1 MNRSLPLPLP
11 LLLVACLALA
21 TVARADHDTP
31 AGQSLHGDAYNEGPR
46 QKAHLMPG
54 MGNVQFPISTKA
66 PQAQAFF
73 NQGIGQLHGFFYF
86 ESERSF
92 RQVAALD
99 PFCATAYWGM
109 AMANVNNAK
118 RAKEFIKTAEKYQAG
133 VSSREQQWIAA
144 LANFY
149 RDEKKDEKERRKAY
163 QAALQKIAK
172 DFPADLEA
180 KAFLAVVMWQDNG
193 KGVPYGDKKNVDAQL
208 DAILAVNP
216 LHPANHYRIHLW
228 DEGAR
233 ATNALISAAN
243 DGASAPGIAHMW
255 HMSGHTYSALKR
267 YSDAAWQQE
276 ASARVDHAYMM
287 GNYVLP
293 DQIHNFAHNNEWL
306 IRDLNNIGAARRAVD
321 LAKNMIELP
330 RHPKF
335 NTHSKG
341 SSSYGY
347 QRLLETLVRF
357 ELWDELLSL
366 GGTVYLQATE
376 NNDHEARRFH
386 ALGLASLNIGDI
398 TAGKNQIAALEA
410 LAKKVT
416 PKPSTNAPAAKP
428 VTDTKP
434 EEKKPGAGR
443 DALPRVQ
450 PEAKAAQQVGPTT
463 KPADTKPT
471 TTPTAPK
478 SAPTVATKKSAPSGG
493 YGGGAALLASASTN
507 SIANAIAELRIL
519 IALKE
524 GQFAAAKEQLA
535 KATGI
540 PKERLARLH
549 FAAGDKARAEQLAQ
563 EAMKSGEKQVQPLA
577 NYVDL
582 AYQSGKF
589 KEAYEAFYKLRE
601 LSAEAD
607 LNAPVF
613 RRLAPVAK
621 DLKLA
626 ADWRPPL
633 TRPSDFGKRPSLASL
648 GPFRWQPSAAP
659 DFSLPDGDG
668 KKTTLRQFKGKP
680 VIVIFY
686 LGAGCAHCI
695 EQLVAFAPE
704 AEAFKMAGIS
714 LMAVSTDTVAGL
726 NFTVEKAK
734 YNGGFPIPLLSD
746 SGLKAFKAF
755 RAHDDF
761 EQQPLHG
768 TFLIDGE
775 GLIRWQDISF
785 QPFMETKFLLTEAQR
800 LLNLPKS
807 NGATPPMKLAG
818 QKQEKAVNCK

>member
-1 MNRSLPLPLP
+1 MARNAAPSALEHMNRLPLP
-11 LLLVACLALA
+11 LLAAACLSFALA
-21 TVARADHDTP
+21 AHADHDTP

-46 QKAHLMPG
+46 QQAHLMPG
-54 MGNVQFPISTKA
+54 MGNVHFPIATRN
-66 PQAQAFF
+66 PLAQKFF
-73 NQGIGQLHGFFYF
+73 DQGIGQLHGFFYF

-133 VSSREQQWIAA
+133 VSPREQQWIAA
-144 LANFY
+144 LAAY
-149 RDEKKDEKERRKAY
+149 HRDDKKDQKDRKKDY
-163 QAALQKIAK
+163 QKALQDIVKA
-172 DFPADLEA
+172 FPDDLEA
-180 KAFLAVVMWQDNG
+180 KAFLAVLLWQEG
-193 KGVPYGDKKNVDAQL
+193 GGDKKAVDALL
-208 DAILAVNP
+208 DPILAKQP

-228 DEGAR
+228 DAGER
-233 ATNALISAAN
+233 ATNALVSAAN
-243 DGASAPGIAHMW
+243 CGASGFGIAHMW

-335 NTHSKG
+335 NTHSRG
-341 SSSYGY
+341 SSNYGY

-357 ELWDELLSL
+357 ELWDELRALS
-366 GGTVYLQATE
+366 GTVYLQPTD

-386 ALGLASLNIGDI
+386 ALGLAALNTGDI

-410 LAKKVT
+410 LAKKIT
-416 PKPSTNAPAAKP
+416 PKPATNAPTAKPAEPAQAAPASSPASTNATKSTEAKP
-428 VTDTKP
+428 ATPPAPK
-434 EEKKPGAGR
+434 
-443 DALPRVQ
+443 DAP
-450 PEAKAAQQVGPTT
+450 K
-463 KPADTKPT
+463 ADTK
-471 TTPTAPK
+471 K
-478 SAPTVATKKSAPSGG
+478 SVPSGG
-493 YGGGAALLASASTN
+493 YGGGAALLATANTS
-507 SIANAIAELRIL
+507 SITNAIAELRIL

-524 GQFAAAKEQLA
+524 GQFASAKEQLA

-549 FAAGDKARAEQLAQ
+549 FAAGDQARAVQLAQ

-589 KEAYEAFYKLRE
+589 KEAYEAFHKLRE

-607 LNAPVF
+607 LTAPVF

-621 DLKLA
+621 GLKLA

-704 AEAFKMAGIS
+704 AEAFKKAGIA
-714 LMAVSTDTVAGL
+714 LVAVSTDTVEGL

-746 SGLKAFKAF
+746 SSLKAFKAF

-775 GLIRWQDISF
+775 GRIRWQDISF

-807 NGATPPMKLAG
+807 TGTSPPMKLAG
-818 QKQEKAVNCK
+818 QKPEKAVNCR

>member
-1 MNRSLPLPLP
+1 MARSAAPSALEHMNRSLPP
-11 LLLVACLALA
+11 LLVACLLVA
-21 TVARADHDTP
+21 VIARADHDTP
-31 AGQSLHGDAYNEGPR
+31 AGQSLHGEAYNEGPR
-46 QKAHLMPG
+46 QQAHLMPG
-54 MGNVQFPISTKA
+54 MGNVHFPIATKN
-66 PQAQAFF
+66 PLAQKFF
-73 NQGIGQLHGFFYF
+73 DQGIGQLHGFFYF
-86 ESERSF
+86 EAERSF

-99 PFCATAYWGM
+99 PFCATAYWGI

-133 VSSREQQWIAA
+133 VSPREQQWIAA
-144 LANFY
+144 LANY
-149 RDEKKDEKERRKAY
+149 HRDEKKPEKERRQEYQKALE
-163 QAALQKIAK
+163 AIVKN
-172 DFPADLEA
+172 FPADVEA
-180 KAFLAVVMWQDNG
+180 KALLAVQYWSDNS
-193 KGVPYGDKKNVDAQL
+193 KGVPYGDKKKVDALL
-208 DAILAVNP
+208 DPILAANP

-233 ATNALISAAN
+233 ATNALVSAAN
-243 DGASAPGIAHMW
+243 DGFSAPGIAHMW

-335 NTHSKG
+335 NTHSRG
-341 SSSYGY
+341 SSNYGY

-366 GGTVYLQATE
+366 SRTVYLQPTD

-386 ALGLASLNIGDI
+386 ALGLAALNTGDI

-428 VTDTKP
+428 AEQKP
-434 EEKKPGAGR
+434 EAGR

-450 PEAKAAQQVGPTT
+450 PEAKAARQGGPTIKAAEA
-463 KPADTKPT
+463 KPA
-471 TTPTAPK
+471 APK
-478 SAPTVATKKSAPSGG
+478 SAPTVATKKGTPSG
-493 YGGGAALLASASTN
+493 YSGGAALLATASTN
-507 SIANAIAELRIL
+507 SIAGAITELRIL

-524 GQFAAAKEQLA
+524 GQFTAAKERLG
-535 KATGI
+535 KAAGI

-549 FAAGDKARAEQLAQ
+549 FAAGDKAKAEQLAS

-582 AYQSGKF
+582 AYQGGKF

-613 RRLAPVAK
+613 RRLAPAAK

-659 DFSLPDGDG
+659 DFSLPDGEG
-668 KKTTLRQFKGKP
+668 KKVSLRQFKGKP

-704 AEAFKMAGIS
+704 AEAFKKAGIS
-714 LMAVSTDTVAGL
+714 LVAVSTDTVEGL

-775 GLIRWQDISF
+775 GLIRWQDISY
-785 QPFMETKFLLTEAQR
+785 QPFMETKFLLGEAQR
-800 LLNLPKS
+800 LLNLPKGNS
-807 NGATPPMKLAG
+807 ATPPIKLAG
-818 QKQEKAVNCK
+818 QKQEKAVNCR

>member
-1 MNRSLPLPLP
+1 MVRNRRPSAIKHMNRFPPLSLF
-11 LLLVACLALA
+11 VLAFFCIALR
-21 TVARADHDTP
+21 ARADHDTP
-31 AGQSLHGDAYNEGPR
+31 AGQSQHGDAYNEGPR

-54 MGNVQFPISTKA
+54 MGNVQFPISSTA

-118 RAKEFIKTAEKYQAG
+118 RAKEFIQTAEKYKGG
-133 VSSREQQWIAA
+133 VSPREQQWITA

-180 KAFLAVVMWQDNG
+180 KAFLAVLMWQDNS
-193 KGVPYGDKKNVDAQL
+193 KGVPYGDKKNVDAQI
-208 DAILAVNP
+208 DAVLAVNP
-216 LHPANHYRIHLW
+216 LHPVNHYRIHLW

-233 ATNALISAAN
+233 ATNALVSAAN
-243 DGASAPGIAHMW
+243 DGFSAPGIAHMW

-335 NTHSKG
+335 NNLSRGG

-357 ELWDELLSL
+357 ELWDELLML
-366 GGTVYLQATE
+366 GSSVYLQPTDS
-376 NNDHEARRFH
+376 NDHEARRFH
-386 ALGLASLNIGDI
+386 ALGLASLNTGDI
-398 TAGKNQIAALEA
+398 TGGKNQIAALEA
-410 LAKKVT
+410 LAKTVT
-416 PKPSTNAPAAKP
+416 PKPSTNAPA
-428 VTDTKP
+428 TKP
-434 EEKKPGAGR
+434 AEP
-443 DALPRVQ
+443 V
-450 PEAKAAQQVGPTT
+450 KAAQASSPTANST
-463 KPADTKPT
+463 NAPTAKPA
-471 TTPTAPK
+471 TPPAPKDAPK
-478 SAPTVATKKSAPSGG
+478 SDPKKSTSGG
-493 YGGGAALLASASTN
+493 YGGGAALLATASTN
-507 SIANAIAELRIL
+507 SIAGAVAELRIL

-524 GQFAAAKEQLA
+524 GQFAAAKEQVV
-535 KATGI
+535 KAIGI

-549 FAAGDKARAEQLAQ
+549 FAAGEKTKAEQLAQ
-563 EAMKSGEKQVQPLA
+563 EAMKAGEKQVQPLA

-607 LNAPVF
+607 MTAPVF

-626 ADWRPPL
+626 TDWRPPL

-648 GPFRWQPSAAP
+648 GPFRWQPSTAP

-668 KKTTLRQFKGKP
+668 KKTTLRRFKGKP

-704 AEAFKMAGIS
+704 AEAFKKAGIS
-714 LMAVSTDTVAGL
+714 LVAVSTDTVDGL

-761 EQQPLHG
+761 ESQPLHG

-807 NGATPPMKLAG
+807 NSATTPMKLAG
-818 QKQEKAVNCK
+818 QKPEKAVNCK